1 MYQAVCNLCERDGI
15 KAEYTGETGDSAYT
29 RGLQHLSAVK
39 NDQPSQS
46 ALAKHL
52 REFHPNN
59 IKDTQA
65 FKTRVIK
72 TFTDG
77 VIIHNSDADILIND
91 KEEWVQPAVVRM
103 QSTREPGGGIQS
115 ARRTGRGTN

>member
-1 MYQAVCNLCERDGI
+1 MKYLWCHHKAGAVYQAVCNLCERDGI
-15 KAEYTGETGDSAYT
+15 KAEYTGETRDSAYT

-72 TFTDG
+72 TFRSSLERQVTEG

-91 KEEWVQPAVVRM
+91 KEEWVQPAV
-103 QSTREPGGGIQS
+103 T
-115 ARRTGRGTN
+115 